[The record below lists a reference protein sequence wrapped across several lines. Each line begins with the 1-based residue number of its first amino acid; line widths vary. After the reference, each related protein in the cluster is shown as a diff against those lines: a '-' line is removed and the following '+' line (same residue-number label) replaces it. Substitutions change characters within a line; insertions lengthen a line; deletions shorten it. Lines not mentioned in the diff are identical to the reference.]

1 MVAPVVRQINQAAA
15 GALNTDVTLTDP
27 QLGGLTFQTL
37 GTPNRLLDITN
48 AADPAAGLLYLLKLV
63 RNGREVRRWVAQQL
77 ITTIDR
83 HVGFPVDLRAGEI
96 QWVGQQTLG
105 ALTAQNYLATYF
117 KDL

>member
-15 GALNTDVTLTDP
+15 GALNTDVTLTDA
-27 QLGGLTFQTL
+27 QTGLGFQTL
-37 GTPNRLLDITN
+37 GSPNRLLDITN
-48 AADPAAGLLYLLKLV
+48 AADPAAGLLYILKLV
-63 RNGREVRRWVAQQL
+63 RNGREVRRWTPQML
-77 ITTIDR
+77 LTTVDR
-83 HVGFPVDLRAGEI
+83 HVGFPVDMVGGQV